1 MKKIFALA
9 AMLFLCAVCT
19 HGQASSTGVITASA
33 TDCNTT
39 NACITLHLPN
49 NSATAVVAVTGTF
62 TGTLQFEAAPDGTT
76 FSSAYPAQT
85 VVGTYSFNVSGMTDV
100 RVRASAMASGG
111 PTVTINTSPASPN
124 PTAADPCLSNA
135 YLKSSKSISIT
146 SATTTQLVAPS
157 SGVTVYVCGAVFS
170 IAPSATSA
178 DVASFTTGTGATCG
192 TGTVTQTGTFGNGD
206 LTSAAPP
213 IVITFPSDGT
223 DFSGAPGAGLC
234 IITAGTAVSVQG
246 FLTYVAR

>member
-9 AMLFLCAVCT
+9 AMLFLCAICT
-19 HGQASSTGVITASA
+19 HGQASSTGTITASA
-33 TDCNTT
+33 TSCATT

-76 FSSAYPAQT
+76 FSSVYPAQT
-85 VVGTYSFNVSGMTDV
+85 VVGTYSFSVSGMTDV

-135 YLKSSKSISIT
+135 YLKSSVAISVS

>member
-1 MKKIFALA
+1 MKRALA
-9 AMLFLCAVCT
+9 LIAMLFLCAVCAN
-19 HGQASSTGVITASA
+19 GQSSSTGVITASA
-33 TDCNTT
+33 TSCATT
-39 NACITLHLPN
+39 NVCVALHLPN
-49 NSATAVVAVTGTF
+49 GSSTAVVAVTGSF
-62 TGTLQFEAAPDGTT
+62 SGTLQFEAAPDGTT
-76 FSSAYPAQT
+76 FSSVYPAQT
-85 VVGTYSFNVSGMTDV
+85 VTGTYSFSVAGMTDV

-111 PTVTINTSPASPN
+111 PTVTINVSPGSPN
-124 PTAADPCLSNA
+124 PTAADPCLSNL
-135 YLKSSKSISIT
+135 YLKSSKSISVT

-192 TGTVTQTGTFGNGD
+192 TNTVTQTGTFGNGD

-213 IVITFPSDGT
+213 IVISFPSDGT